1 MQNVLVNK
9 TVFSMRLGLIL
20 AFSYAM
26 LAFVCFNT
34 LSSFASGDGNPSV
47 LGLIAFYFFLIFPF
61 VFIFRMTVNYCC
73 SYNDFKYEFFV
84 PFSISIKGFA
94 FGGILYTL
102 CFYLYLRNN
111 PTILSDIANA
121 YEKVMEG
128 QGNDAMVAQVK
139 EVLVSATPK
148 SLIPTLYM
156 DFLFMGVFVSLIS
169 VGAAKFARIKKPV
182 DAQSSFNNE
191 KPHYDKAESNENKD
205 N

>member
-1 MQNVLVNK
+1 MQEVLVNK

-26 LAFVCFNT
+26 LAYVCFNT
-34 LSSFASGDGNPSV
+34 LSSFVASDGNPSIIGMIV
-47 LGLIAFYFFLIFPF
+47 FYFCLIFPF
-61 VFIFRMTVNYCC
+61 VFLFRMAINYC
-73 SYNDFKYEFFV
+73 SIYNEGKYEFLA
-84 PFSISIKGFA
+84 PFSISVRGFA

-102 CFYLYLRNN
+102 CFYLYLKYN
-111 PTILSDIANA
+111 PTTLSDIANA

-139 EVLVSATPK
+139 DIMTSATPK
-148 SLIPTLYM
+148 SMMPSIYM

-169 VGAAKFARIKKPV
+169 VGAARFARIKKPV
-182 DAQSSFNNE
+182 DAQSSSENE
-191 KPHYDKAESNENKD
+191 DSHYDKAESNNNKD